1 LHDAVDRVLAARD
14 IRCTVASLAMMP
26 AGRRIPRDGSVT
38 MIDVDGEH
46 TRIAQLAPEN
56 ADGVA
61 RFVHGMHWWLACR
74 D

>member
-1 LHDAVDRVLAARD
+1 
-14 IRCTVASLAMMP
+14 MMP

>member
-1 LHDAVDRVLAARD
+1 MH
-14 IRCTVASLAMMP
+14 
-26 AGRRIPRDGSVT
+26 RRQPRDDARGAAHSTRRFSERAKT

-46 TRIAQLAPEN
+46 ARIAQLAPEN